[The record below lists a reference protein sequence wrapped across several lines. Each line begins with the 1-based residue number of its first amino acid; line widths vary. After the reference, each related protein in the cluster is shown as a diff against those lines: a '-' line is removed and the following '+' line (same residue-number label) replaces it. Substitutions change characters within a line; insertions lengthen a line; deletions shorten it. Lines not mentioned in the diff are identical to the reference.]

1 MYLSL
6 ITYSSIFKHHS
17 GQVER
22 LHPDGS
28 KEITFADGQPVQRRL
43 VIKRKN
49 GGQEDNEEIIHLAD
63 GTVHSTTSADGC
75 ERIIYPNGDVEWR
88 TEDYTV
94 GTRVM
99 VLIVVLVMV
108 ELLIN
113 TVLLHVFTNHLY
125 HFSLLS
131 PSYQRR
137 HFSSGHIKTQYGNGC
152 SETIFSNG
160 RVRLKDRQG
169 NVLFD
174 RRP

>member
-1 MYLSL
+1 MYLNL
-6 ITYSSIFKHHS
+6 ITYFLIFNQHHS

-28 KEITFADGQPVQRRL
+28 KEITYADGQPVQRRL

-99 VLIVVLVMV
+99 VLIVVMIMVVVLVMV

-113 TVLLHVFTNHLY
+113 TVLLHVFTNHLSHFY
-125 HFSLLS
+125 PLFFSLLS
-131 PSYQRR
+131 EAALQQRP
-137 HFSSGHIKTQYGNGC
+137 HQDA
-152 SETIFSNG
+152 
-160 RVRLKDRQG
+160 VRQRLQRDYI
-169 NVLFD
+169 
-174 RRP
+174 